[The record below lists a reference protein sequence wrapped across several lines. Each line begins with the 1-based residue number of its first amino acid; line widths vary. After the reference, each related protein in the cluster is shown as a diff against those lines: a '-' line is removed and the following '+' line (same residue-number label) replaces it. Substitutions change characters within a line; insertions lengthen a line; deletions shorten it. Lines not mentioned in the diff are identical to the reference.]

1 MELTAQYLR
10 ERFRELNR
18 QYFGGELPEP
28 QLAVSNARTLLGQFS
43 CRRQQKG
50 IFGQYVNTNFKIKVS
65 EFYNQSAEMIDDTL
79 LHEMIHLLIAFRRLR
94 DTSPHGPLF
103 RAEMARLNRMGRHIT
118 ISSRTQQLRVAAPN
132 KRKQHLVLAL
142 QSVNGQC
149 YLSVIH
155 PSYKKYVES
164 LLLRAPMIATHHWII
179 SEDDYFNDFPQS
191 RSLRARRVTKER
203 YTQTKEDINRKV

>member
-79 LHEMIHLLIAFRRLR
+79 LHEMIHFYGYYMNLDI
-94 DTSPHGPLF
+94 
-103 RAEMARLNRMGRHIT
+103 
-118 ISSRTQQLRVAAPN
+118 
-132 KRKQHLVLAL
+132 
-142 QSVNGQC
+142 NGD
-149 YLSVIH
+149 H
-155 PSYKKYVES
+155 E
-164 LLLRAPMIATHHWII
+164 
-179 SEDDYFNDFPQS
+179 DYFLS
-191 RSLRARRVTKER
+191 MA
-203 YTQTKEDINRKV
+203 EDINKDGYNVKAFYEVDY